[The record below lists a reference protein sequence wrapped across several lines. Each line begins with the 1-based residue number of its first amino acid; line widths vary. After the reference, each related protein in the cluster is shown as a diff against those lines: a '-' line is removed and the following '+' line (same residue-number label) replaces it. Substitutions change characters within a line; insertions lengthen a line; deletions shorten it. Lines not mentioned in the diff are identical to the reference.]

1 MTRRYR
7 PFDPFERGP
16 FEPPRELR
24 VPRPPRRFWLGVGL
38 FGAAILIF
46 IFANPIVSLITELQ
60 WYNALGFKDI
70 YTTRLVLQTVLFVG
84 SLAITF
90 AYLFANALIAL
101 RARSGPGL
109 RAVGIKRPILR
120 SPTGIVALIASAIIA
135 LILSGGAGT
144 QWQVLA
150 LFQHASPTGVTDPV
164 LGQDISFY
172 LLSLPFLHSI
182 VNWALGL
189 GFMGTLLV
197 AVLYSW
203 RGDAFDLNFSPLAIA
218 HLSAMLAVFAV
229 ALAAWLWLGRFD
241 LLYSH
246 NSSVVW
252 GAAYTDVN
260 ARMPLMTFEAGAGI
274 VLAGGLVAN
283 LWVRRLWVPL
293 AAAGLFVAML
303 VLGQIYPAV
312 VQGFFVTPNAQSYE
326 LPYIEREIAG
336 TRSAYGLSDVSVRN
350 FTGDQP
356 LTAQAVQND
365 SVTVDNLRL
374 WDFAPL
380 QDTYE
385 QLQSI
390 RTYYHFYDID
400 IDRYTVGTQYKSLE
414 ISAREFDLSRLPASA
429 QNWINQHLQYT
440 HGYGVAASPVNAVV
454 GEGLPDYVVG
464 DIPPAGKLPV
474 TKPAIYFGE
483 NTDDY
488 AIAPT
493 SIKEFD
499 YPKGAQ
505 DVYAN
510 YTGTHGVSLDGAN
523 RALWS
528 LRLGDFN
535 LLVSSQLTP
544 QSEILY
550 RRNIVDRVTEL
561 APFLTFDGDPY
572 IVVVNGKLYWMI
584 DAYTTGAT
592 SGTYSTNPA
601 SGYTVTYQVL
611 YYSAATNPPT
621 FLTTNPDVGL
631 QEIVLTVNGP
641 NGSSEVLDFL
651 KEQP

>member
-24 VPRPPRRFWLGVGL
+24 VPRPPRRFWIGVGL
-38 FGAAILIF
+38 FGVASLIF
-46 IFANPIVSLITELQ
+46 IFASPIVSLITELQ

-90 AYLFANALIAL
+90 AYLCANALIAL

-172 LLSLPFLHSI
+172 LLSLPFLHSV

-189 GFMGTLLV
+189 GFMGTLLI

-260 ARMPLMTFEAGAGI
+260 ARLPLLTFEAGAGI

-283 LWVRRLWVPL
+283 LWIRRLWIPL
-293 AAAGLFVAML
+293 AAAGLFAAML

-312 VQGFFVTPNAQSYE
+312 AQGFLVTPNAYLHRLRTGSTSTCSTRMDTAWPRA
-326 LPYIEREIAG
+326 LSTRSSARGCPIMWLATSRRPARSRSPSPPYISASTPTT
-336 TRSAYGLSDVSVRN
+336 TRSRPRASRSSTTR
-350 FTGDQP
+350 
-356 LTAQAVQND
+356 
-365 SVTVDNLRL
+365 R
-374 WDFAPL
+374 AP
-380 QDTYE
+380 
-385 QLQSI
+385 
-390 RTYYHFYDID
+390 R
-400 IDRYTVGTQYKSLE
+400 
-414 ISAREFDLSRLPASA
+414 
-429 QNWINQHLQYT
+429 
-440 HGYGVAASPVNAVV
+440 
-454 GEGLPDYVVG
+454 
-464 DIPPAGKLPV
+464 
-474 TKPAIYFGE
+474 
-483 NTDDY
+483 
-488 AIAPT
+488 
-493 SIKEFD
+493 
-499 YPKGAQ
+499 
-505 DVYAN
+505 
-510 YTGTHGVSLDGAN
+510 
-523 RALWS
+523 
-528 LRLGDFN
+528 
-535 LLVSSQLTP
+535 
-544 QSEILY
+544 
-550 RRNIVDRVTEL
+550 
-561 APFLTFDGDPY
+561 
-572 IVVVNGKLYWMI
+572 
-584 DAYTTGAT
+584 
-592 SGTYSTNPA
+592 
-601 SGYTVTYQVL
+601 
-611 YYSAATNPPT
+611 
-621 FLTTNPDVGL
+621 
-631 QEIVLTVNGP
+631 
-641 NGSSEVLDFL
+641 
-651 KEQP
+651 